1 MINTWKRSEKAIL
14 KTRDNC
20 WLEPFPACTRWGQF
34 TCTLLVSY
42 REAGIWN
49 ETCSVCTC
57 WRHSDIRWNRS
68 VVLIPGPDVA
78 MIDRSW
84 TLITSVSSAS
94 MWTETFESLTEWFQS
109 HWTTDDVEKQVPLHL
124 PNSSSSLSPCR
135 SLRSATP
142 PPPRSWATTGGTTSS
157 LGWSRRT
164 ASRPR
169 PWWTSSRPWAGTTS
183 PPWPRRAATG
193 RREWTP
199 SCSSPEKQVSPVSWQ
214 LLWQQSASAAA
225 GVRLS
230 AADVSP

>member
-1 MINTWKRSEKAIL
+1 MINTWKRSEAAIL

-34 TCTLLVSY
+34 TCTLLISY

-57 WRHSDIRWNRS
+57 WRHRKWHQVKQVCGSDPRTRCGS
-68 VVLIPGPDVA
+68 DVG
-78 MIDRSW
+78 
-84 TLITSVSSAS
+84 
-94 MWTETFESLTEWFQS
+94 
-109 HWTTDDVEKQVPLHL
+109 KQVPLHL

-157 LGWSRRT
+157 LGWSLRT